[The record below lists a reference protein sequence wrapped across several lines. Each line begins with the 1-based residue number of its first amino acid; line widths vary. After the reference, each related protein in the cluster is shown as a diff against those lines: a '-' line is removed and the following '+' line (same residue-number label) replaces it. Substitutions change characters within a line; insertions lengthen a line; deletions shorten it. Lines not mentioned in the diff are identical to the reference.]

1 MLFMDKKDDD
11 AMMIAKIVKE
21 EADNKTVN
29 PVIEAKKAAVR
40 KMMDALK
47 SDDADTFMTAM
58 DEFKIIGSDNDNL
71 SDD

>member
-1 MLFMDKKDDD
+1 MLSMDKKDDD

-21 EADNKTVN
+21 EADNKTAN
-29 PVIEAKKAAVR
+29 PAIEAKKAAVR

-58 DEFKIIGSDNDNL
+58 DEFKIIGSDNDNF

>member
-1 MLFMDKKDDD
+1 MLFIDKKDDD

-21 EADNKTVN
+21 ESENKKVN

-58 DEFKIIGSDNDNL
+58 DEFKIIGSDNDNF

>member
-21 EADNKTVN
+21 ESENKKVN

-58 DEFKIIGSDNDNL
+58 DEFKIIGSDNDNF

>member
-21 EADNKTVN
+21 EANNKTVN
-29 PVIEAKKAAVR
+29 PAIEAKKAAVR

-58 DEFKIIGSDNDNL
+58 DEFKIIGSDNDNF